1 VVQRLIDLTSTLFF
15 FIFIFNLYLNDFTG
29 GFMPISHV
37 FDTYAKT
44 SKGKTMHFDVVLNEQ
59 DQQKALNYAKEWLKT
74 IGQEDA
80 TVTPENCYFC
90 HSVEAPAELRQQI
103 DELGY
108 AIYKLEG
115 CPK

>member
-1 VVQRLIDLTSTLFF
+1 
-15 FIFIFNLYLNDFTG
+15 
-29 GFMPISHV
+29 MPISYV

-44 SKGKTMHFDVVLNEQ
+44 GKGQIMHFDVVPDEQ
-59 DQQKALNYAKEWLKT
+59 NQQKALNYAKQWLKS
-74 IGQEDA
+74 IGLEDA
-80 TVTPENCYFC
+80 AVASENCFFC

-103 DELGY
+103 NVQGY

>member
-1 VVQRLIDLTSTLFF
+1 LFPFNFFVDLKFREA
-15 FIFIFNLYLNDFTG
+15 
-29 GFMPISHV
+29 FMPISHV

-44 SKGKTMHFDVVLNEQ
+44 SKGKTMHFDVVIDKL
-59 DQQKALNYAKEWLKT
+59 DQQMALNYAREWLKS

-80 TVTPENCYFC
+80 TVTTENCYFC
-90 HSVEAPAELRQQI
+90 HSAEAPPELRQKI
-103 DELGY
+103 KENGY